1 MSHVTLTDAEWINL
15 NALVVIR
22 AGLQHD
28 MASTCSRY
36 GLTTEQANNLRNL
49 SLDDLWSLV
58 IHIGDTTLFPPRA
71 DLVTLL
77 SAPRPLAG
85 PMALVHPPK
94 RMESRM

>member
-1 MSHVTLTDAEWINL
+1 MSRVTLTDVEWINL
-15 NALVVIR
+15 NLLAVIR

-28 MASTCSRY
+28 PASTCCRY
-36 GLTTEQANNLRNL
+36 GLNTAQANYLRGL
-49 SLDDLWSLV
+49 SLDELWSLV
-58 IHIGDTTLFPPRA
+58 IHVGDTTLFPPRA

-94 RMESRM
+94 PLGGLR